1 MVVKRQMKNMNYD
14 GIVQQQLARRNTIT
28 KIQREQKLPRNK
40 FGQVLATLQVQ
51 NQQRLK
57 KANTSKKIQQSS
69 LIKGHYNKRQTPT
82 I

>member
-1 MVVKRQMKNMNYD
+1 MKVLLQMKNMNYD

-40 FGQVLATLQVQ
+40 FGQLLATLQVD